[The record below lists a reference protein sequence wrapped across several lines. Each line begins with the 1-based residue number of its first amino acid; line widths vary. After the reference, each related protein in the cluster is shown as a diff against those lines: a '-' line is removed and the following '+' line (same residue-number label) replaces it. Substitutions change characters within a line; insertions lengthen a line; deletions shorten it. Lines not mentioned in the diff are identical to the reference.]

1 MTYLFMGVVVLLYT
15 AQSFLTRLYSARY
28 PGNAENASPIFSIV
42 SGVTVAVVSVAVC
55 GFHFAA
61 SPLTWLL
68 GILNA
73 LALILYNAT
82 IIKASQTGPYSVLM
96 VFSIAGGIIIP
107 ALVGAI
113 AFGDNL
119 TPMKVACILV
129 VLACV
134 YLISDKDEQTKTR
147 RGFWLAVS
155 GLAIGNG
162 LYGSLLDV
170 QQRITSVGEK
180 EEMVAITFAA
190 CALISLL
197 ALGFKL
203 KKQTLGAF
211 KQTKMSLLYL
221 IATSL
226 VAAGAVHA
234 LTFVI
239 DLIDLAVLYTFY
251 CSGVLMLS
259 VLCSAV
265 FFGEKLSAKNI
276 IGCIVMSVAL
286 VFMMGGDTLLAAW
299 LS

>member
-1 MTYLFMGVVVLLYT
+1 MTYVFMVAIVLLYT

-28 PGNAENASPIFSIV
+28 PGNADNASPVFSII
-42 SGVTVAVVSVAVC
+42 SGITVAVVSVAVC

-113 AFGDNL
+113 AFGDDL
-119 TPMKVACILV
+119 TPLKIVCILV
-129 VLACV
+129 VLVCV
-134 YLISDKDEQTKTR
+134 YLISDKDQKTKTR
-147 RGFWLAVS
+147 RGFWAAVFA
-155 GLAIGNG
+155 LAIGNG

-170 QQRITSVGEK
+170 QQRVTSVGEK
-180 EEMVAITFAA
+180 EEMIAITFAV
-190 CALISLL
+190 CALISLCML
-197 ALGFKL
+197 AFKL
-203 KKQTLGAF
+203 KGRTVLAL
-211 KQTKMSLLYL
+211 KQTKMSAFYL
-221 IATSL
+221 VATSL
-226 VAAGAVHA
+226 VAAGAVHV

-239 DLIDLAVLYTFY
+239 GLIDLAILYTFY

-259 VLCSAV
+259 VLFSAL
-265 FFGEKLSAKNI
+265 FFGERLSVKNI
-276 IGCIVMSVAL
+276 IGCVVMSVAL
-286 VFMMGGDTLLAAW
+286 VFMMGGDTLLLA
-299 LS
+299 LQ

>member
-1 MTYLFMGVVVLLYT
+1 MAYILMIAIVLLYT

-28 PGNAENASPIFSIV
+28 PGNAENASPVFSII
-42 SGVTVAVVSVAVC
+42 SGITVAVVSVAVC
-55 GFHFAA
+55 GFHFEA
-61 SPLTWLL
+61 SALTWLL
-68 GILNA
+68 GVVNA

-82 IIKASQTGPYSVLM
+82 IIKASQSGPYSVLM

-107 ALVGAI
+107 ALIGAL

-119 TPMKVACILV
+119 TPLKIVCILV

-134 YLISDKDEQTKTR
+134 YLISDKGEETKAR

-155 GLAIGNG
+155 GLAVGNG

-170 QQRITSVGEK
+170 QQRLTSVGEK
-180 EEMVAITFAA
+180 EEMIAITFAV
-190 CALISLL
+190 CALISLAML
-197 ALGFKL
+197 AFKL
-203 KKQTLGAF
+203 KSRTVSAL
-211 KQTKMSLLYL
+211 KQTKMSALFL

-226 VAAGAVHA
+226 VAAGAVHV

-239 DLIDLAVLYTFY
+239 GLIDLAVLYTFY

-259 VLCSAV
+259 VLCSAL
-265 FFGEKLSAKNI
+265 FFKEKLSVKNI
-276 IGCIVMSVAL
+276 IGCVVMSVAL

-299 LS
+299 F